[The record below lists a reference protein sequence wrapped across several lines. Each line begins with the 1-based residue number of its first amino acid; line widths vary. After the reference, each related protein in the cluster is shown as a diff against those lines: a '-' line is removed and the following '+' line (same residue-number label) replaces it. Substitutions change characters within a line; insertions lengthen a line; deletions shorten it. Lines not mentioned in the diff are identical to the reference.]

1 MVCELSGDWEQ
12 KFHNIVNAL
21 FDIRVNVA
29 DQVVGLVL
37 QVRGFEDDV
46 AYALM
51 EGRQKQEREIHKRA
65 LEWYIAEIKFC
76 IDIVFACCFVLLG
89 ASQI

>member
-1 MVCELSGDWEQ
+1 MACELSGDWEQ

-65 LEWYIAEIKFC
+65 LE
-76 IDIVFACCFVLLG
+76 
-89 ASQI
+89 